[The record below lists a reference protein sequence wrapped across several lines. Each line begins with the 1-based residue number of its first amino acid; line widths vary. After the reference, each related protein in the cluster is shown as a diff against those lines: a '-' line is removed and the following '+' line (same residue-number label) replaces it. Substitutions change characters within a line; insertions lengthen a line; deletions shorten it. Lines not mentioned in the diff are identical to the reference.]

1 MKKVILYTMKG
12 CPWCQ
17 IMKDELK
24 EASIKYVERD
34 IDDHKDEYDILV
46 EATSND
52 YLPALMLIT
61 INKGESSDVK
71 LWYPTEIS
79 KKYLKRLKKLKTI
92 FKKKGP

>member
-24 EASIKYVERD
+24 EARVKYVERD

-71 LWYPTEIS
+71 LMVPDRDFKEIS
-79 KKYLKRLKKLKTI
+79 EAVEKVKNYL
-92 FKKKGP
+92 

>member
-17 IMKDELK
+17 MMKDELK
-24 EASIKYVERD
+24 EARVKYIERD
-34 IDDHKDEYDILV
+34 IDNHKDEYDILV

-71 LWYPTEIS
+71 LMVPDRDFKEIS
-79 KKYLKRLKKLKTI
+79 EAVEKVKNYL
-92 FKKKGP
+92 

>member
-24 EASIKYVERD
+24 EAKVKYVERD
-34 IDDHKDEYDILV
+34 IFDHKDEYDILV

-71 LWYPTEIS
+71 LMVPDRDFKEIS
-79 KKYLKRLKKLKTI
+79 EAVEKVKNYL
-92 FKKKGP
+92 

>member
-17 IMKDELK
+17 MMKDELK
-24 EASIKYVERD
+24 EARVKYIERD

-71 LWYPTEIS
+71 LMVPDRDFKEIS
-79 KKYLKRLKKLKTI
+79 EAVEKVKNYL
-92 FKKKGP
+92 

>member
-17 IMKDELK
+17 MMKDELK
-24 EASIKYVERD
+24 EARVKYIERD
-34 IDDHKDEYDILV
+34 IDDHKDEYDLFV

-61 INKGESSDVK
+61 LERGKSSNVELLAPDRDFK
-71 LWYPTEIS
+71 EIS
-79 KKYLKRLKKLKTI
+79 EAVEKVKNYL
-92 FKKKGP
+92 

>member
-24 EASIKYVERD
+24 EARVKYVERD

-71 LWYPTEIS
+71 LLAPDRDFKEIS
-79 KKYLKRLKKLKTI
+79 EAVEKVKNYL
-92 FKKKGP
+92 

>member
-1 MKKVILYTMKG
+1 
-12 CPWCQ
+12 
-17 IMKDELK
+17 MKDELK
-24 EASIKYVERD
+24 EAKVKYVERD

-71 LWYPTEIS
+71 LMVPDRDFKEIS
-79 KKYLKRLKKLKTI
+79 EAVEKVKNYL
-92 FKKKGP
+92 

>member
-17 IMKDELK
+17 MMKDELK
-24 EASIKYVERD
+24 EARVKYIERD
-34 IDDHKDEYDILV
+34 IDDHKDEYDIFV

-52 YLPALMLIT
+52 YLPAFMLIT

-71 LWYPTEIS
+71 LMAPDRYFKEIS
-79 KKYLKRLKKLKTI
+79 EAVEKVKNYL
-92 FKKKGP
+92 

>member
-17 IMKDELK
+17 MMKDELK
-24 EASIKYVERD
+24 EARVKYIERD
-34 IDDHKDEYDILV
+34 IDNHKDEYDIFV

-52 YLPALMLIT
+52 YLPAFMLIT

-71 LWYPTEIS
+71 LMVPDRDFKEIS
-79 KKYLKRLKKLKTI
+79 EAVEKVKNYL
-92 FKKKGP
+92 

>member
-1 MKKVILYTMKG
+1 MKG

-24 EASIKYVERD
+24 EARVKYIERD

-71 LWYPTEIS
+71 LLVPDRDFQEIS
-79 KKYLKRLKKLKTI
+79 EAVEKVKNYL
-92 FKKKGP
+92 

>member
-17 IMKDELK
+17 MIKDELK
-24 EASIKYVERD
+24 EARVKYIERD
-34 IDDHKDEYDILV
+34 IDDHKDEYDLFV

-61 INKGESSDVK
+61 LESGK
-71 LWYPTEIS
+71 
-79 KKYLKRLKKLKTI
+79 
-92 FKKKGP
+92 

>member
-24 EASIKYVERD
+24 EARVKYVERD

-71 LWYPTEIS
+71 LLVPDRDFQEIS
-79 KKYLKRLKKLKTI
+79 EAVEKVKNYL
-92 FKKKGP
+92 

>member
-17 IMKDELK
+17 MMKDELK
-24 EASIKYVERD
+24 EARVKYVERD

-71 LWYPTEIS
+71 LMVPDRDFKEIS
-79 KKYLKRLKKLKTI
+79 EAVEKVKNYL
-92 FKKKGP
+92 

>member
-71 LWYPTEIS
+71 LLVPDRDFQEIS
-79 KKYLKRLKKLKTI
+79 EAVVKVKNYL
-92 FKKKGP
+92 

>member
-1 MKKVILYTMKG
+1 
-12 CPWCQ
+12 
-17 IMKDELK
+17 MKDELK
-24 EASIKYVERD
+24 EAKVKYVERD

-71 LWYPTEIS
+71 LLVPDRDFQEIS
-79 KKYLKRLKKLKTI
+79 EAVEKVKNYL
-92 FKKKGP
+92 

>member
-17 IMKDELK
+17 MMKDELK
-24 EASIKYVERD
+24 EARVKYIERD
-34 IDDHKDEYDILV
+34 IDNHKDEYDFFV

-52 YLPALMLIT
+52 YLPAFMLIT

-71 LWYPTEIS
+71 LMAPDRDFKEIS
-79 KKYLKRLKKLKTI
+79 EAVEKVKNYL
-92 FKKKGP
+92 

>member
-24 EASIKYVERD
+24 EAKVKYVERD

-71 LWYPTEIS
+71 LMVPDRDFKEIS
-79 KKYLKRLKKLKTI
+79 EAVEKVKNYL
-92 FKKKGP
+92 

>member
-24 EASIKYVERD
+24 EAKVKYVERD
-34 IDDHKDEYDILV
+34 IDDHKDEYDIFV

-52 YLPALMLIT
+52 YLPAFMLIT

-71 LWYPTEIS
+71 LMAPDRDFKEIS
-79 KKYLKRLKKLKTI
+79 EAVEKVKNYL
-92 FKKKGP
+92 